1 MSDFLSP
8 GETAPATSVSVPSA
22 WPRVLTSADAPR
34 PGDLGDLKEIL
45 GIVRRRRWLVLF
57 FATAS
62 AGIAAYFAYAA
73 KPVYLASASVR
84 IADARRAISGGIAD
98 APRDNIGSSY
108 SVDPV
113 LSQIQVLKSR
123 EVAAEAVRKQP
134 LGLIVYPDG
143 FPAGDVGDV
152 RVDSLLLRSA
162 VLTADFGPDSYTLS
176 EGSNELAARYGRPV
190 SIAGVTLTV
199 LRRPP
204 RRSGTIGI
212 LSSFNAVGML
222 LDGVDAR
229 PRKST
234 DVVDVTF
241 RANDPYVAQ
250 QVVNA
255 IVDSYKEVNANIAQQ
270 QSRRRR
276 EFIQEQL
283 KQTDSLFADATTALS
298 SYRTQVQVYGSDA
311 RVAAEQTGLMTL
323 DVTREQLAADKNT
336 LQSLLDRLQNDSK
349 GTHNEK
355 LDALMASPGIAENT
369 VVSALFGQYLQ
380 LRTKRDSITTGGW
393 SSARSNPDVMKLDT
407 LIATTQASLLSA
419 VRSNVEAVDA
429 RLASLDALRSRNSAQ
444 MQKLP
449 AVQAVEARLL
459 QRVETARKM
468 ADQLREEYQR
478 ARISEAVEV
487 GQVELVDLA
496 VQPEAPIGRGALFR
510 IFTGLIIGLMLGG
523 GAAVV
528 AERLNTTVRRRDDV
542 ELMLHVPGLAVI
554 PQISTPRKLGALA
567 RTLRLPGMRG
577 RRQKYSSEAL
587 VTISDFGSVGAEAY
601 RTLRTNLIFSQA
613 IQALRSIVV
622 TSPSPKDGK
631 TTTAANL
638 AVTFAQQGMRVLLID
653 CDMRKARLHLLF
665 QLPREPGFSQL
676 LAKHATIEQVVQQTS
691 VDNLSIISAGLLPAN
706 PSELLGSAVARST
719 IESLSKQ
726 YDIVILDTPPVHV
739 AADALIL
746 GSIANGVLLVLRAG
760 YSEREAAQQ
769 ALQRLLNVGAHV
781 VGAVLN
787 DPDHKVPEYG
797 AYYYYYDYHDEKVE
811 AQAL

>member
-8 GETAPATSVSVPSA
+8 GETAPATAVSVPSA
-22 WPRVLTSADAPR
+22 WPRVLTSADASRPGG
-34 PGDLGDLKEIL
+34 PGDLGDLKEVL
-45 GIVRRRRWLVLF
+45 GIVRRRRWMVLF
-57 FATAS
+57 FAAAS
-62 AGIAAYFAYAA
+62 AGIAAYFAYSA

-98 APRDNIGSSY
+98 APRDNIGGSY
-108 SVDPV
+108 TVDPV

-143 FPAGDVGDV
+143 FPASDIGNVK
-152 RVDSLLLRSA
+152 VDSLLLRPTA
-162 VLTADFGPDSYTLS
+162 LTAEFGAKSYTLD
-176 EGSNELAARYGRPV
+176 EGGHEQSTAYGQPLTV
-190 SIAGVTLTV
+190 AGVTLTI
-199 LRRPP
+199 LQRPP
-204 RRSGTIGI
+204 RRSGVIGI
-212 LSSFNAVGML
+212 LSDFNAVGML
-222 LDGVDAR
+222 LNGVDAR

-241 RANDPYVAQ
+241 RANDPFVAQ
-250 QVVNA
+250 HVVNA
-255 IVDSYKEVNANIAQQ
+255 IVDSYKDVNANIAQQ

-283 KQTDSLFADATTALS
+283 KQTDSLFADATNALS
-298 SYRTQVQVYGSDA
+298 GYRTQVQVYGSDA
-311 RVAAEQTGLMTL
+311 RVAAEQTGMMTL

-336 LQSLLDRLQNDSK
+336 LQTLLDRLQNDGK

-393 SSARSNPDVMKLDT
+393 SSAKSNPDVMKLDT

-496 VQPEAPIGRGALFR
+496 VQPESPIGRGALFR

-528 AERLNTTVRRRDDV
+528 AERLNTTLHRRDDV
-542 ELMLHVPGLAVI
+542 ELMLHIPGLAVI
-554 PQISTPRKLGALA
+554 PQISTPRKLGALTRA
-567 RTLRLPGMRG
+567 LRLPGTPK
-577 RRQKYSSEAL
+577 RRDKYSGDAL
-587 VTISDFGSVGAEAY
+587 ITLTDFGSVGAEAY
-601 RTLRTNLIFSQA
+601 RTLRTNLIFSQS
-613 IQALRSIVV
+613 IQSLRSMVV

-638 AVTFAQQGMRVLLID
+638 AVTFAQQGMKVLIID
-653 CDMRKARLHLLF
+653 CDMRKARLHYLYG
-665 QLPREPGFSQL
+665 LPREPGFSQL
-676 LAKHATIEQVVQQTS
+676 LAKQATIEQVVQQTS
-691 VDNLSIISAGLLPAN
+691 VTNLSLIAAGLLPAN
-706 PSELLGSAVARST
+706 PSELLGSAFARST
-719 IESLSKQ
+719 LESLSQ
-726 YDIVILDTPPVHV
+726 QFDIVILDTPPVHV

-811 AQAL
+811 A

>member
-1 MSDFLSP
+1 MSELLPS
-8 GETAPATSVSVPSA
+8 GETVPVNALSAPST

-34 PGDLGDLKEIL
+34 QGGAGDLGDLKEIL
-45 GIVRRRRWLVLF
+45 GIVRRRRWLVLS
-57 FATAS
+57 FAS
-62 AGIAAYFAYAA
+62 LGAGIAAYFAYSA
-73 KPVYLASASVR
+73 KPVFLASASVR
-84 IADARRAISGGIAD
+84 IADARNALSGGIAD

-123 EVAAEAVRKQP
+123 EVAAEAVRRQP
-134 LGLIVYPDG
+134 LGLIVYPEG
-143 FPAGDVGDV
+143 FPASDVDQV
-152 RVDSLLLRSA
+152 KVDSLQLRS
-162 VLTADFGPDSYTLS
+162 TAITVDFDADSYTLHES
-176 EGSNELAARYGRPV
+176 GHDLTARYGQPLSV
-190 SIAGVTLTV
+190 AGVTLAIV
-199 LRRPP
+199 RRPA
-204 RRSGTIGI
+204 RRSAIIGV
-212 LSSFNAVGML
+212 LSKYNAIGML

-234 DVVDVTF
+234 DVVDVTY
-241 RANDPYVAQ
+241 RANDPFVAQ
-250 QVVNA
+250 QVVNS
-255 IVDSYKEVNANIAQQ
+255 IVDSYKEVNADIAQQ

-283 KQTDSLFADATTALS
+283 KQTDSLFADATGALS
-298 SYRTQVQVYGSDA
+298 NYRTQVQVYGSDA

-336 LQSLLDRLQNDSK
+336 LQSLLDNLQNGSK
-349 GTHNEK
+349 DTHSER
-355 LDALMASPGIAENT
+355 LDALMASPGVAENT
-369 VVSALFGQYLQ
+369 VVTALFGQYIQ
-380 LRTKRDSITTGGW
+380 LRTKRDSLTTGGW
-393 SSARSNPDVMKLDT
+393 SSAKSNPDVMKLDT
-407 LIATTQASLLSA
+407 LIATTQAGLLSA
-419 VRSNVEAVDA
+419 VRSNVQAVDA
-429 RLASLDALRSRNSAQ
+429 RLASLDALRTRNSAQ

-449 AVQAVEARLL
+449 GVQAVEARLL

-496 VQPEAPIGRGALFR
+496 VQPDTPIGRGALFR

-523 GAAVV
+523 GAAVL

-554 PQISTPRKLGALA
+554 PQISTPRKLGSLGRALK
-567 RTLRLPGMRG
+567 LPGMTV
-577 RRQKYSSEAL
+577 RRDKYSSDAL

-613 IQALRSIVV
+613 IQTLRTIVV

-638 AVTFAQQGMRVLLID
+638 AVTFAQQGMRVLIID
-653 CDMRKARLHLLF
+653 CDMRKARLHYLF

-676 LAKHATIEQVVQQTS
+676 LAKQATIEQVVQQTS
-691 VDNLSIISAGLLPAN
+691 VENLSLIAAGLLPAN
-706 PSELLGSAVARST
+706 PSELLGSAIARST
-719 IESLSKQ
+719 IESLSTK

-746 GSIANGVLLVLRAG
+746 GSMANGVLLVLRAG

-811 AQAL
+811 A

>member
-1 MSDFLSP
+1 
-8 GETAPATSVSVPSA
+8 
-22 WPRVLTSADAPR
+22 
-34 PGDLGDLKEIL
+34 
-45 GIVRRRRWLVLF
+45 
-57 FATAS
+57 
-62 AGIAAYFAYAA
+62 
-73 KPVYLASASVR
+73 LA
-84 IADARRAISGGIAD
+84 
-98 APRDNIGSSY
+98 
-108 SVDPV
+108 
-113 LSQIQVLKSR
+113 
-123 EVAAEAVRKQP
+123 
-134 LGLIVYPDG
+134 
-143 FPAGDVGDV
+143 
-152 RVDSLLLRSA
+152 
-162 VLTADFGPDSYTLS
+162 ADFDAGTYTLR
-176 EGSNELAARYGRPV
+176 EGGHDLTARYGQPLSV
-190 SIAGVTLTV
+190 AGVTLTIQ
-199 LRRPP
+199 RRPQH
-204 RRSGTIGI
+204 RSAIIGI
-212 LSSFNAVGML
+212 LSRYNAVGML

-255 IVDSYKEVNANIAQQ
+255 IVDSYKEVNADIAQQ

-283 KQTDSLFADATTALS
+283 KQTDSLFADATNALS

-323 DVTREQLAADKNT
+323 DVTREQLAADKST
-336 LQSLLDRLQNDSK
+336 LQSLLDNLQNGTK
-349 GTHNEK
+349 GSHNER
-355 LDALMASPGIAENT
+355 LDALMASPGIATNS
-369 VVSALFGQYLQ
+369 VVSALFGQYLDLLQ
-380 LRTKRDSITTGGW
+380 TRDSLTTGRW
-393 SSARSNPDVMKLDT
+393 ATARNNPDVTKLDT
-407 LIATTQASLLSA
+407 LIATTQAGLLSA
-419 VRSNVEAVDA
+419 VRSNVSAIDA
-429 RLASLDALRSRNSAQ
+429 RLASLDALRTRSSAQ
-444 MQKLP
+444 MQRLP

-496 VQPEAPIGRGALFR
+496 VEPETPIGRGALFR

-523 GAAVV
+523 GAAVL

-542 ELMLHVPGLAVI
+542 ELMLHIPGLAVI
-554 PQISTPRKLGALA
+554 PQISTPRKLGTLGRA
-567 RTLRLPGMRG
+567 LRLPGMTA
-577 RRQKYSSEAL
+577 RRDKYTSDAL
-587 VTISDFGSVGAEAY
+587 VTLSDFGSVGAEAY

-613 IQALRSIVV
+613 IQTLRTIVV

-638 AVTFAQQGMRVLLID
+638 AVTFAQQGMRVLIID
-653 CDMRKARLHLLF
+653 CDMRKARLHYLF

-676 LAKHATIEQVVQQTS
+676 LAKQATIEQVVQQTS
-691 VDNLSIISAGLLPAN
+691 VENLSLIAAGLLPAN
-706 PSELLGSAVARST
+706 PSELLGSAIARTT

-726 YDIVILDTPPVHV
+726 FDIVILDTPPVHV

-746 GSIANGVLLVLRAG
+746 GSMANGVLLVLRAG
-760 YSEREAAQQ
+760 YSEREAALQSV
-769 ALQRLLNVGAHV
+769 QRLLNVGAHV

-811 AQAL
+811 A